1 MIDFFFIEYCLKVVS
16 DVFKG
21 YSIINRE
28 DF

>member
-21 YSIINRE
+21 YSVINRE